1 MRKIFLAALVFAVMC
16 AAPVFA
22 DTDTTGS
29 EANENIIPAAS
40 AEQLLEI
47 LKGGP
52 GANGPVTVRLEE
64 GVTVENYIDVPQN
77 VTLDLN
83 GQTVNGGV
91 SLEGDGASVINGII
105 NEGEVSVMTEDPTG
119 TISNMTIN
127 DAPSEAIYICSG
139 SIGDIKDNTINN
151 SGYHGIRL
159 EKDASAGDI
168 TGNTLTGCKGD
179 GISVY
184 FGSHCGAISY
194 NTLTNTG
201 GHDTGGNG
209 DFAITVNGSDSQKSY
224 AEEITHNEIDGIT
237 YAGIVVYGGSKKSG
251 SGCGGELA
259 GDIAYNTVKNA
270 ATYTKNKECEAAIYV
285 DSHAVVKGDIHDN
298 IVEASRDDGISVII
312 YSSVR
317 SIFNNTVKGSYHAGI
332 GVKNYSNVTGNISG
346 NKVIS
351 SKEDGIFINSSSKV
365 KGLISSN
372 TITKAK
378 GNGIFVSNSARANIV
393 KKNTV
398 TNAGLYAVIAGGK
411 GRINQVTGNTLSVNN
426 ARKGLVILCNKKC
439 LITKITGNKITGKF
453 NAGIR
458 IISPAGKVTVKSNK
472 ITSSNPKGKRS
483 VGIST
488 TSAKK
493 KVKISGNKIKKC
505 KPKTSIK

>member
-29 EANENIIPAAS
+29 DSNENIITVSS
-40 AEQLLEI
+40 ADMLQNVLSTEP
-47 LKGGP
+47 GP

-91 SLEGDGASVINGII
+91 SLTDDGASVINGII

-127 DAPSEAIYICSG
+127 DAPEEAIIIQSG
-139 SIGDIKDNTINN
+139 SIGNIEYNMINN

-159 EKDASAGDI
+159 EKDASAEDI
-168 TGNTLTGCKGD
+168 TGNTLTGCRGD

-285 DSHAVVKGDIHDN
+285 DSHAVVKGDI
-298 IVEASRDDGISVII
+298 
-312 YSSVR
+312 
-317 SIFNNTVKGSYHAGI
+317 
-332 GVKNYSNVTGNISG
+332 
-346 NKVIS
+346 
-351 SKEDGIFINSSSKV
+351 
-365 KGLISSN
+365 L
-372 TITKAK
+372 
-378 GNGIFVSNSARANIV
+378 
-393 KKNTV
+393 
-398 TNAGLYAVIAGGK
+398 
-411 GRINQVTGNTLSVNN
+411 
-426 ARKGLVILCNKKC
+426 
-439 LITKITGNKITGKF
+439 KIGNKIYVVTA
-453 NAGIR
+453 NATASSGT
-458 IISPAGKVTVKSNK
+458 ISVKVYPNITASQNEAVTLIGSHKANLVFHPSAFAFVTRPLSQPAGVESYVTSYN
-472 ITSSNPKGKRS
+472 
-483 VGIST
+483 GISLRVVRGYDMKY
-488 TSAKK
+488 KK
-493 KVKISGNKIKKC
+493 EMLSMDVLYSFATLYPELACRYLG
-505 KPKTSIK
+505 